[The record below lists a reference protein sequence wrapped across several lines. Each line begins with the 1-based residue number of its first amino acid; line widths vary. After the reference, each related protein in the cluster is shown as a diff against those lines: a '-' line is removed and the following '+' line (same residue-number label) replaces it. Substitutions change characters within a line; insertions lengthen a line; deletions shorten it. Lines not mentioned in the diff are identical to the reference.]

1 MYLLFLA
8 KRDGKLSSVSGHWN
22 TARGTWWWTLGTYL

>member
-8 KRDGKLSSVSGHWN
+8 KRDGKLSSVSGHWY
-22 TARGTWWWTLGTYL
+22 TVRGTRWWTLGTYL